1 VSYTLDANVLLYASD
16 DASPLHG
23 PAFEVIERVARG
35 PEIVYLFWPTIMT
48 YLRIATHPAVFAR
61 PFSNDEATGNIEQL
75 LSRPHVRSTG
85 EQDRFWRL
93 YRDVAQDAVPAGN
106 LVSDA
111 HIVALMLEND
121 VRTIWTRDRDFRRF
135 RGIKVHDPFENAA
148 ELAREILPP
157 Y

>member
-1 VSYTLDANVLLYASD
+1 MSYTLDDNVLLYASD
-16 DASPLHG
+16 DASSLHG

-61 PFSNDEATGNIEQL
+61 PLSNDEATGNIEQL